1 MAKPAVAAAP
11 AQKPGAA
18 PLAAV
23 KPGVAPAA
31 PAGKKK
37 SKLLWI
43 VLALVLL
50 GGGGGAGW
58 YFFGRTPPDAE
69 GAEHKAAARAP
80 LFLALDPFTVNLAED
95 AGDHYLQTGIV
106 FQIAD
111 EKVAEQMKQYMPVV
125 RNRILL
131 LLSAKKPSDINTADG
146 KRKLVDD
153 LVTAAREAI
162 PGTTPDK
169 GITGA
174 LFSSFVIQ

>member
-1 MAKPAVAAAP
+1 MAKPAAAP
-11 AQKPGAA
+11 AAKTGAA

-23 KPGVAPAA
+23 KPGVPPAT
-31 PAGKKK
+31 PPTGNKK

-43 VLALVLL
+43 VLALMVL
-50 GGGGGAGW
+50 GAGGGAAW
-58 YFFGRTPPDAE
+58 YFFGQTPPAAE
-69 GAEHKAAARAP
+69 GAEHKASAHAP

-95 AGDHYLQTGIV
+95 SGDHYLQAGIV
-106 FQIAD
+106 YQVAD
-111 EKVAEQMKQYMPVV
+111 EKVTERMKQYMPVV

-131 LLSAKKPSDINTADG
+131 LLSAKRPSDIVSADG
-146 KRKLVDD
+146 KRKLVDE
-153 LVTAAREAI
+153 LVTAAREST

>member
-1 MAKPAVAAAP
+1 MAKPAAAAAP
-11 AQKPGAA
+11 ASKPGAA

-23 KPGVAPAA
+23 KPGAAPAA
-31 PAGKKK
+31 PAKKK
-37 SKLLWI
+37 SKLIWI
-43 VLALVLL
+43 VLALVLF
-50 GGGGGAGW
+50 GGGGAAGW
-58 YFFGRTPPDAE
+58 YFFGRTPPTDE
-69 GAEHKAAARAP
+69 GAEHKAAAHAP
-80 LFLALDPFTVNLAED
+80 LFLSLDPFTVNLAED
-95 AGDHYLQTGIV
+95 SGDHYLQTGIV
-106 FQIAD
+106 YQITD